1 MVVGDMLFKNAVK
14 FPGRVAI
21 VSQGLSITYGDLN
34 KRVNRLAN
42 AVGRIGLRKGDR
54 IGVLL
59 HNSFQFVELYFA
71 AAKTGAV
78 FCPYNNHSR
87 EQELLDTIN
96 YSSPKFLFYDVDYA
110 GMIETLKGDIGS
122 IDRYIGVPATGQE
135 WALDYEALIDRGEIT
150 EPPPSVREDDAMSIF
165 FTSGTTGK
173 PKGAVRSHRH
183 VMANAFTGLIEFK
196 IGYDERV
203 LVLFP
208 MYHVSYEDNLGRSFL
223 LPNTMVIRREGNF
236 NADEVLAL
244 LSAQKIT
251 FCHMVPT
258 MINALLQSEKMDSYD
273 LGRLRTIFYA
283 GAPMPLELLQRALA
297 VFRASFFQGYGL
309 TESGPQTTL
318 LRPDDHLVE
327 GSPQKLARLGSVGTP
342 VFGFEVKIVNEEGRE
357 VQTGEVGEII
367 ARGEAVMQGYWQL
380 PHESEDRLRNGW
392 LYTGDVGKMDGDGYV
407 YLVDRKHDMIITGG
421 INVYPKEVEEV
432 LYRHPAV
439 FEAAVFGV
447 PDEYWGEAI
456 KAVIALKEGRM
467 ATEAEIIGFCGKH
480 LAGYK
485 KPKSVQFRPELP
497 KSPQGKILKRAIKE
511 KYWAGTGR
519 KI

>member
-1 MVVGDMLFKNAVK
+1 
-14 FPGRVAI
+14 
-21 VSQGLSITYGDLN
+21 
-34 KRVNRLAN
+34 
-42 AVGRIGLRKGDR
+42 
-54 IGVLL
+54 
-59 HNSFQFVELYFA
+59 
-71 AAKTGAV
+71 
-78 FCPYNNHSR
+78 
-87 EQELLDTIN
+87 
-96 YSSPKFLFYDVDYA
+96 
-110 GMIETLKGDIGS
+110 
-122 IDRYIGVPATGQE
+122 
-135 WALDYEALIDRGEIT
+135 
-150 EPPPSVREDDAMSIF
+150 
-165 FTSGTTGK
+165 
-173 PKGAVRSHRH
+173 
-183 VMANAFTGLIEFK
+183 
-196 IGYDERV
+196 
-203 LVLFP
+203 

-283 GAPMPLELLQRALA
+283 GAPMPVELLQRALA

-357 VQTGEVGEII
+357 VRTGEVGEII
-367 ARGEAVMQGYWQL
+367 GRSEAVMQGYWQL
-380 PHESEDRLRNGW
+380 PRESEDRLRTGW
-392 LYTGDVGKMDGDGYV
+392 LYTGDVGKMDEDGYV

-439 FEAAVFGV
+439 FEAAVFGI

-456 KAVIALKEGRM
+456 KAVIALKEGRV
-467 ATEAEIIGFCGKH
+467 ATEADIIGFCGKH

-485 KPKSVQFRPELP
+485 KPKSVEFRPELP